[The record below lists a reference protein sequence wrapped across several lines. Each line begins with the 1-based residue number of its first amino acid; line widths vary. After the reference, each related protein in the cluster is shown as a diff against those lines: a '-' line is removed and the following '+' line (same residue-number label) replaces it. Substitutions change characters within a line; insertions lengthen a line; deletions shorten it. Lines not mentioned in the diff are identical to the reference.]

1 MSFSPSPNFIWIL
14 QSSRC
19 SKVRVAQNCGRR
31 GAHFSENKGA
41 KSECR
46 KFSRKFKRCLF
57 RVLKVTRVWFRPN
70 GSIYLW
76 RLLERDL
83 INVLHITGRKHLS
96 VRWERNGLGL
106 THWFYFRSMQL
117 LIVHFEDGTFQVLPC
132 LVSLRA
138 KEVHM
143 YNVTLFQLRILVI
156 SIVIKF
162 PSFAYLTILNI
173 TPFVSHTVK
182 FRK

>member
-1 MSFSPSPNFIWIL
+1 
-14 QSSRC
+14 
-19 SKVRVAQNCGRR
+19 
-31 GAHFSENKGA
+31 
-41 KSECR
+41 
-46 KFSRKFKRCLF
+46 
-57 RVLKVTRVWFRPN
+57 
-70 GSIYLW
+70 
-76 RLLERDL
+76 
-83 INVLHITGRKHLS
+83 
-96 VRWERNGLGL
+96 
-106 THWFYFRSMQL
+106 MQL

-162 PSFAYLTILNI
+162 PSFAYLAILNI